1 MCTDNNCLH
10 SPFCRIRYILD
21 NFATV
26 AEAVDALP
34 GVKTIRHGL
43 CDVGDGNEHVLGGHL
58 VSLREQTT
66 YARYCHFSP
75 FSSLHDLIIIENII
89 QALEDATGDSAVV
102 EHVGGSWQI
111 YHDRENALVM
121 TNEPSYDEQK
131 ASLATY
137 EPWGGNITLPDNLP
151 GSVGSADRYIRLE
164 YFLQVSWQCI

>member
-1 MCTDNNCLH
+1 MLL
-10 SPFCRIRYILD
+10 S
-21 NFATV
+21 
-26 AEAVDALP
+26 
-34 GVKTIRHGL
+34 
-43 CDVGDGNEHVLGGHL
+43 L
-58 VSLREQTT
+58 VS
-66 YARYCHFSP
+66 
-75 FSSLHDLIIIENII
+75 IIIENII